1 MDVPL
6 REKGVYT
13 FGPFRLDP
21 TRRIVLCA
29 GAAVTMTARLFDM
42 LLYLVQNPER
52 LVPRDELEHAV
63 WQSRVVADGNLQKT
77 ISLLRKALQVH
88 EPAETFIVTVPGRG
102 FRFAVPVAFE
112 PYPIGISSAGP
123 FDDLAGPAADP
134 RHPRRWWQ
142 GKAALLLGLQVLL
155 LAAIAGAIW
164 RPASPVPPPAPFAP
178 PPHSVAVMA
187 FTNLSGDPR
196 QEYFSDGLSEELI
209 NALDRISALQVAARL
224 SSFSFKGKSATIRD
238 IARQLDVGTVLEGSV
253 RRDGKRLRITA
264 QLVNAETGYQIWSRN
279 FDRDEGDIFKV
290 QGEIAEAVAT
300 SLQVTLLGD
309 DAAKL
314 TLGSTT
320 NPHALDAYLRGMMLQ
335 RLFTVDSQRQAL
347 AAFDEAV
354 ALDPNYALAH
364 AQRAATMIRFVE
376 GFGGLG
382 SDLAATQQY
391 RARAMAEA
399 QLAVSLAPRLGA
411 AHAVLAGADEEAWRF
426 SDAEAEYT
434 RARELAPGD
443 AAIEQ
448 RYAHFAVAMGHNAL
462 AVAAAQRGAQL
473 DPLSPIAYVDLAA
486 VLIWAQRPDD
496 ALTSLRHAQQLGF
509 GGPRVTDETA
519 LVELQKKHFEK
530 VRQICAG
537 MQNWAQD
544 FYLAIAD
551 HALGRQDEAQA
562 ALAKLLA
569 QEGDNSAFYH
579 AEIEA
584 QWGDTQAA
592 LQWLETAYRLHDDG
606 LIGLKTDWRANPL
619 RGNPRFQDIVRRMNF
634 PP

>member
-1 MDVPL
+1 M
-6 REKGVYT
+6 
-13 FGPFRLDP
+13 
-21 TRRIVLCA
+21 LCA

-88 EPAETFIVTVPGRG
+88 ELPRPKPSSSPSPAAG

-238 IARQLDVGTVLEGSV
+238 IAGNSTSAPCSRAACGATASACASPRNWST
-253 RRDGKRLRITA
+253 RRPAIRSGRATSTATRATSSRSRGK
-264 QLVNAETGYQIWSRN
+264 SR
-279 FDRDEGDIFKV
+279 R
-290 QGEIAEAVAT
+290 AVAT